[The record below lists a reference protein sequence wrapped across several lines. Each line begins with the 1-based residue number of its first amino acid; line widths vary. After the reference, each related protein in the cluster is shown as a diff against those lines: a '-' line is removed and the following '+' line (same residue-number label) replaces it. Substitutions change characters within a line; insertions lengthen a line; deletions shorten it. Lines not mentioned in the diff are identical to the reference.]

1 MDHNRAYRELVALL
15 RLWCCPCPAVGVSCG
30 KETAQKQQGSN
41 GEVIKID
48 KQTFSH
54 LRVTSLTHFILP
66 IHCPVLVRQDP
77 WSVRLESV
85 EIEICVYYTQQLE
98 QTDKVQANSNKACNL
113 I

>member
-1 MDHNRAYRELVALL
+1 MSY
-15 RLWCCPCPAVGVSCG
+15 G
-30 KETAQKQQGSN
+30 KETTQKQQGSN

-54 LRVTSLTHFILP
+54 LRVTSLMHFSLS
-66 IHCPVLVRQDP
+66 IHCPALVRQDP

-85 EIEICVYYTQQLE
+85 EIEICVYYTEQLE
-98 QTDKVQANSNKACNL
+98 QADKVQTNSNKACNL